1 MRSPS
6 SPKNFGKRSLSTRS
20 VGLLITNA
28 DRAKSTFFVQLSQQ
42 QSIDN
47 QVSQL
52 AVSFD
57 ADFVI
62 RADGQLIE
70 RSLLSTHF

>member
-1 MRSPS
+1 MRSPN
-6 SPKNFGKRSLSTRS
+6 SPKNFGKRSSSTRL
-20 VGLLITNA
+20 VYLLIT
-28 DRAKSTFFVQLSQQ
+28 DVDQAKSMLFVQLSQQ

-57 ADFVI
+57 TDFVI

-70 RSLLSTHF
+70 RSLLLMHF

>member
-1 MRSPS
+1 MRSPN
-6 SPKNFGKRSLSTRS
+6 SPKNFGKRSSSTRL
-20 VGLLITNA
+20 VCLLVTDV
-28 DRAKSTFFVQLSQQ
+28 DRAKSMFFVQLSQQ

-52 AVSFD
+52 AVSSE

-62 RADGQLIE
+62 RTLTGN
-70 RSLLSTHF
+70 